1 MADKTQTK
9 YEKKGQND
17 ACVPSRTLARAL
29 KSTTCDLSAVAIER
43 DFVHNNE
50 GIAGDFR
57 PQLEVIPVPISS
69 EVSCDFNESGERQI
83 PGKKSP
89 LSTQWISE
97 ELLLETRKLWSKAYK
112 RVISNE
118 EAIEILM
125 NVKRVAEVLVKMQ
138 KENNSL

>member
-1 MADKTQTK
+1 MADKTPAK

-17 ACVPSRTLARAL
+17 ACVPNRTPARAL
-29 KSTTCDLSAVAIER
+29 KSTTCDLSTGSIKR

-50 GIAGDFR
+50 EIAGDFR
-57 PQLEVIPVPISS
+57 PQMGVIPVPISS
-69 EVSCDFNESGERQI
+69 EVSCDLNESGERKILNKQT
-83 PGKKSP
+83 P
-89 LSTQWISE
+89 LSTKWISE

-118 EAIEILM
+118 EAVEILM

>member
-1 MADKTQTK
+1 MLTQ
-9 YEKKGQND
+9 N
-17 ACVPSRTLARAL
+17 
-29 KSTTCDLSAVAIER
+29 
-43 DFVHNNE
+43 
-50 GIAGDFR
+50 GDN
-57 PQLEVIPVPISS
+57 L
-69 EVSCDFNESGERQI
+69 VSCDSHPESVKTIGWDGPGNHNKPGEPQI

-138 KENNSL
+138 KEKNSL